1 MNTSPTTGNNVP
13 AASAAIPCEH
23 QMLLSDSPML
33 KRMRLALTKH
43 LNRVWP
49 TRRVPLCPP
58 AFAGLVYPSDLE
70 IPMLKD
76 HPSSK
81 ALVVFLPADYASHLE
96 VLRRQQPRIMIHP
109 DIGMTAQEAY
119 LTWSLPAEPGQLPV
133 TLWIDLPKLAADLEE
148 NLVFM
153 GRLVMPIVFV
163 SGQHVVQGE
172 FTLSLA
178 DFRNALSLVEQGPA
192 NVTPA
197 ELARAADKAAKYSER
212 PWRFMRYELKNGNR
226 RYAVNW
232 AQVFSMHPDVG
243 FED

>member
-1 MNTSPTTGNNVP
+1 MNTVLSAGSNVLPFPT
-13 AASAAIPCEH
+13 AIPCEH

-43 LNRVWP
+43 LTRVWP

-70 IPMLKD
+70 MPMLKE

-81 ALVVFLPADYASHLE
+81 ALVVFLPGDYASHLE
-96 VLRRQQPRIMIHP
+96 ELRRQQPCIMIHA

-119 LTWSLPAEPGQLPV
+119 LTWTLPAEPRQLPV

-178 DFRNALSLVEQGPA
+178 DFRNALSQVEQAPS

-197 ELARAADKAAKYSER
+197 ELAKAADKAEKYSER
-212 PWRFMRYELKNGNR
+212 PWRFMRYELKNGCR

-232 AQVFSMHPDVG
+232 AQVFPMHPEGG
-243 FED
+243 FAD